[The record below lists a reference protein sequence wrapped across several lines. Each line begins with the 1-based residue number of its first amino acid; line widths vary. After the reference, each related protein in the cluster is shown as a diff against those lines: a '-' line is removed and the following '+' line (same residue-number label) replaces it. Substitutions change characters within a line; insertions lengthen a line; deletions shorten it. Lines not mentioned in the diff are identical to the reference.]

1 MATSTFGSN
10 AATSLPFALVNA
22 GVMSATDLAT
32 VQQAIKDDLNIAHPV
47 WPGAYSTHDQLFIPN
62 RGVLRVLPGD
72 WVAVDNQGWPILVSA
87 NSIAN
92 SLWTHT
98 P

>member
-1 MATSTFGSN
+1 MATSTFGST
-10 AATSLPFALVNA
+10 AQTSLTALINSGA
-22 GVMSATDLAT
+22 MAPADIAAITNS
-32 VQQAIKDDLNIAHPV
+32 IKDDLNPAHPIY
-47 WPGAYSTHDQLFIPN
+47 PTAYNTLGQLFIPN
-62 RGVLRVLPGD
+62 RGVLLVRPGD

-92 SLWTHT
+92 STWIHS